1 MDIER
6 RCDAGQDGAMDFET
20 LLIERENGLL
30 VITLNRPASLNA
42 ITPQMHGELEA
53 AFNMFAGDD
62 DLQVAIVTGAGSRAF
77 CAGSDLKAFRIKDA
91 PPYPEHGY
99 AGLIK
104 RHDLV
109 KPVIAAVNGLALGG
123 GMEMALACDVI
134 IGEESANF
142 GLVEPKVGLI
152 AIAGGITRL
161 VRAVGPKQAM
171 IPLLTGRQVTAA
183 QGFAQG
189 FVSEVVAGGEALTRA
204 RALAQEIMA
213 CAPLAVRATKEIAY
227 KSMDEPDL
235 ASAIAAQDHYP
246 AYKAWIAS
254 EDAAEGMQSFVE
266 KRKPVWRGR

>member
-1 MDIER
+1 
-6 RCDAGQDGAMDFET
+6 MDFET
-20 LLIERENGLL
+20 LIIERAGGLL

-53 AFNMFAGDD
+53 AFNMFAADD
-62 DLQVAIVTGAGSRAF
+62 ALQVAIVTGAGPRAF
-77 CAGSDLKAFRIKDA
+77 CAGSDLKAFRIKNA
-91 PPYPEHGY
+91 PPYPENGY

-104 RHDLV
+104 RHDLM

-134 IGEESANF
+134 IAEEGANF

-171 IPLLTGRQVTAA
+171 IPLLTGCQITAA

-189 FVSEVVAGGEALTRA
+189 FVSEVVGNGEALTRA

-227 KSMDEPDL
+227 RSMDEPDL

-266 KRKPVWRGR
+266 KRKPVWKGR